1 MRKRDV
7 LATVIGAAVWPH
19 AVPAQPSN
27 KVARI
32 GYLSTRSIEA
42 ADSAVM
48 LDALRQGLNER
59 GYVEGQ
65 NITIEVRGVD
75 GQIERFPTRAK
86 ELVGLKLD
94 VIVASNSLAARAVQ
108 QVTSTIP
115 IVVPVM
121 GDPVGDGLVVSLAR
135 PGRNIT
141 GLTFLGPA
149 LVPKRL
155 GLLKEAVPTV
165 KRVATLWHPAAYGE
179 RTMADM
185 MQQTAEAARTL
196 DFQLQFVAVGGP
208 DELDDAFSR
217 IAGERVDALLVFPSP
232 MLFTERRR
240 IADLALKH
248 RLPSMAMGT
257 EFVQLGGLMSYGAS
271 ISDLHYRAAA
281 FVDQILNG
289 AKPADLPVQVPTKFE
304 FAINLKTAKAL
315 GLTVPLTLQ
324 AQADEVVE
332 REAPSRSRRRSSP
345 ERMR

>member
-1 MRKRDV
+1 MRRREI
-7 LATVIGAAVWPH
+7 LAAAALVAAVLPH
-19 AVPAQPSN
+19 AAPARPSN

-32 GYLSTRSIEA
+32 GYLSTRSIESP
-42 ADSAVM
+42 DSAVM
-48 LDALRQGLNER
+48 LDALRQGLHER

-65 NITIEVRGVD
+65 NMIIEVRGAD
-75 GQIERFPTRAK
+75 GQTERFPARAR
-86 ELVGLKLD
+86 ELVDLQLD
-94 VIVASNSLAARAVQ
+94 LIVASNSLAARAVQ
-108 QVTSTIP
+108 QATSTIP

-121 GDPVGDGLVVSLAR
+121 GDPVGDGLVASLAR

-155 GLLKEAVPTV
+155 GLLKEALPTV
-165 KRVATLWHPAAYGE
+165 SRVATLWHPGAYGE
-179 RTMADM
+179 RTMTNM
-185 MQQTAEAARTL
+185 MQEAAEAARTL
-196 DFQLQFVAVGGP
+196 DLRLQFVPVQGP
-208 DELDDAFSR
+208 DELDHAFSR
-217 IAGERVDALLVFPSP
+217 MAGERVDALLVFPSP

-240 IADLALKH
+240 IAELALKH

-289 AKPADLPVQVPTKFE
+289 AKPADLPVQVPSKFE

-315 GLTVPLTLQ
+315 GITIPLTLQ
-324 AQADEVVE
+324 AQADEVIE
-332 REAPSRSRRRSSP
+332 
-345 ERMR
+345 